1 MFWLCFC
8 KAGFFVCCF
17 FLLLLWSWI
26 LSWLWILI
34 PGLDWRAILSFHTWK
49 QSKKVNFPDRVG
61 QKCIHPFFVCS
72 IKFTWIFLDTNISFF
87 PLMDWKRF
95 FFLSF
100 FLLNITVYWPFGFTT
115 LILKT
120 VFRTQNLR
128 NIEIEKLRLNFRN
141 WCEIW
146 KFWISNLKILSFQFQ
161 TITIHLKEK

>member
-72 IKFTWIFLDTNISFF
+72 IKFTWIFLDTNIVFF
-87 PLMDWKRF
+87 PLMDWKF
-95 FFLSF
+95 FFFSF
-100 FLLNITVYWPFGFTT
+100 FCWTSLFIDLLDSRLWFWRLFSEHRIWET
-115 LILKT
+115 LK
-120 VFRTQNLR
+120 LR
-128 NIEIEKLRLNFRN
+128 NWGWISEIDVKSGNSEFQ
-141 WCEIW
+141 IW
-146 KFWISNLKILSFQFQ
+146 KSYHFNFKR
-161 TITIHLKEK
+161 